1 MFAEFPQKNQNILIV
16 KEYRL
21 DLFRIFHPPQIC
33 PQNDKFTDTVCGEF
47 LKQNESMAER
57 ITK

>member
-1 MFAEFPQKNQNILIV
+1 MLAEFPQKNQNILIV

-33 PQNDKFTDTVCGEF
+33 PQNDKFTNTVCEEF